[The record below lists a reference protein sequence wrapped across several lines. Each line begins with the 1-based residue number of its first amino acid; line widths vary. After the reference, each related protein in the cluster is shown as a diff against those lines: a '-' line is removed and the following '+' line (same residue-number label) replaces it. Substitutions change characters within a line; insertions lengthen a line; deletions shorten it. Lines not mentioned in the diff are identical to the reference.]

1 MLLPFTLRA
10 RASTQRINSYPQ
22 KLSTG
27 GTFMTTRPRFTLLL
41 DKRGTLTAQ
50 SPSGAH
56 RDPLRRVGRGV
67 LVAIGIALCI
77 MPDAGGSIPKQYV
90 SYKEYAYYALGY
102 NTEQYKCLSILW
114 GKESAWNPAAVGNLN
129 GTHRVYGIPQGK
141 SEWLKDQDGYTQ
153 IQWGLKYIG
162 NRYGEPCIALDHWKA
177 KGWH

>member
-1 MLLPFTLRA
+1 MKRNTALSRTFTNEFD
-10 RASTQRINSYPQ
+10 I
-22 KLSTG
+22 
-27 GTFMTTRPRFTLLL
+27 
-41 DKRGTLTAQ
+41 DGTLTAQ
-50 SPSGAH
+50 SLSKAH

-90 SYKEYAYYALGY
+90 TYKQYALHSLGY
-102 NTEQYKCLSILW
+102 NYEQYKCLSILY
-114 GKESAWNPAAVGNLN
+114 GKESAWNPKAAN
-129 GTHRVYGIPQGK
+129 GSHYGIPQGR
-141 SEWLKDQDGYTQ
+141 SVWLKDQDGYTQ